1 MLQYQERAKM
11 GGEKFHVRKG
21 SLTFSTDS
29 ITVNLIPGAACE
41 GSFTIYGPGG
51 KVANGFV
58 LSSEPAVELL
68 SNVFSG
74 AKEVISYRLNAEGM
88 TCGDVLEGSF
98 RILSDMGEYEI
109 PFHATVREE
118 SLESSL
124 GPMRNLVHY
133 TNLARANWQE
143 AVQLFY
149 RKEFETIAAKEG
161 EKIRTLYRGLS
172 ARKGNEHN
180 VEEFLIAVGKKQP
193 VEFTADQK
201 QMQIELS
208 VSQTEL
214 IRRPV
219 RVHRNGW
226 GYTGVQIF
234 TEGDFLSVD
243 VNELTDTSFV
253 EGTASVV
260 VTIDPAM
267 LHAGR
272 NFGCLTL
279 VPAYGER
286 IRIPVTV
293 SSGMGTALRTLH
305 RREQRQVIL
314 QMMQEYIQMRCHK
327 CDGKT
332 FADHMGSL
340 VGRLQE
346 TDRNNPM
353 TALYRIHYLLTV
365 HEEQEAI
372 WELQALNRRLS
383 GLDTELPP
391 FSVAQFDLEDDLTY
405 SYRMYL
411 TVLCAESRASGD
423 RASFETAGDAVRGL
437 ARRQRQNPENFWITW
452 LLLYADSDLMRRTT
466 ETARMLRRNYAAG
479 CRSPLLYLEYYQLMQ
494 GSSGILYELGELE
507 LQTLYFAA
515 KHDILTE
522 SVIIQLNYLAIRRKT
537 FSRRLFR
544 ILEMAYDTQLPEL
557 RKRDVLESICTL
569 LIRGNETGRASFV
582 WYQRGVDAGL
592 SITRLLD
599 YYMLALPTDYQGT
612 LPQMI
617 VRYFAFQNSLP
628 WAASAYLFHY
638 VLENKKTFADLMDQY
653 LPQIDR
659 FTLDQLMQ
667 HRMNPDLAYL
677 YEHYLTA
684 GRVLNE
690 ETAAAAVSAVFSCL
704 VRTQAEGAR
713 RLVLV
718 YEHFQPEQYF
728 PLMQGTAI
736 LPVYGGN
743 AILLSEEDNGDRHT
757 GDACEVRHLMDY
769 EKFAKL
775 LAIYPVSNI
784 GFELYLSGMSG
795 SYYPVSEENAAR
807 YRNLAEN
814 QEIPES
820 YRKCLRRELLH
831 FYEKQGNTEKLDDF
845 LEKVKPDGLDTQSR
859 AELLR
864 ALTVRGL
871 SDRAYQWIC
880 HFGTA
885 GVDGDVLLR
894 MCTELLQDKTPVDDE
909 DLTAFSF
916 AAFARGSYNAEV
928 LTYLANFWDGRTKD
942 LENIRLALEGFEL
955 EEGTLCRRI
964 LWQVLFT
971 GEIPENREKLILEC
985 QRDGTDAELLADALA
1000 QAGHFYFVSRK
1011 KMAEEE
1017 FSLIAEFGRTGVPLL
1032 DICRIAWLK
1041 HRSEQSGEIADRD
1054 LEVTSLFLTDLLE
1067 RKIVFPFFR
1076 QFVGILPGL
1085 QAYADETLV
1094 EYRSGP
1100 ENAGKRVLYH
1110 YAMERNGVRDKYA
1123 AKEMKEMYEGVYV
1136 TGFLLFFGEQ
1146 MHYYITDDDAE
1157 KNIVESGTI
1166 GQDARTPVS
1175 GQDRFSA
1182 INEIAMLTA
1191 LGRDAEALS
1200 RLEKYSRKSW
1210 LVSHIFDQGS
1220 AHDNS

>member
-11 GGEKFHVRKG
+11 GGEKFHIRKG
-21 SLTFSTDS
+21 SLSFSTDS
-29 ITVNLIPGAACE
+29 ITMNLVPGAAYE
-41 GSFTIYGPGG
+41 GSFTIYGPDGR
-51 KVANGFV
+51 VANGFV

-74 AKEVISYRLNAEGM
+74 AREVISYRLNAEGL

-109 PFHATVREE
+109 PFHAKVWEE

-149 RKEFETIAAKEG
+149 RKEFEAIAARED
-161 EKIRTLYRGLS
+161 EKLRALYRGLS

-180 VEEFLIAVGKKQP
+180 VEEFLIAAGKKQP

-201 QMQIELS
+201 EIEAELA

-214 IRRPV
+214 IHRPV
-219 RVHRNGW
+219 RVRRNGW
-226 GYTGVQIF
+226 GYTDVKIF
-234 TEGDFLSVD
+234 TEGDFLSTD
-243 VNELTDTSFV
+243 VNELTDTSFE
-253 EGTASVV
+253 EGTAPVV
-260 VTIDPAM
+260 VTIDPAL

-279 VPAYGER
+279 VPAYGEK

-293 SSGMGTALRTLH
+293 SCGMGTALRTLH
-305 RREQRQVIL
+305 RREQKQVIL
-314 QMMQEYIQMRCHK
+314 QMMQEYVQMRCHK
-327 CDGKT
+327 CSGKT
-332 FADHMGSL
+332 FAEHMGSL
-340 VGRLQE
+340 VRRLQE
-346 TDRNNPM
+346 ADRNNPM

-383 GLDTELPP
+383 GLDKELPP

-411 TVLCAESRASGD
+411 TVLCAESKASGD

-452 LLLYADSDLMRRTT
+452 LLLYADSELMRRPM

-479 CRSPLLYLEYYQLMQ
+479 CRSPLLYLEYYQLLQ
-494 GSSGILYELGELE
+494 DSSGILYELGELE

-515 KHDILTE
+515 KHEILTE
-522 SVIIQLNYLAIRRKT
+522 SVITQLNYLAVRRKT

-569 LIRGNETGRASFV
+569 LIRGNETGKSSFV
-582 WYQRGVDAGL
+582 WYQRGVEAGL

-599 YYMLALPTDYQGT
+599 YYMLALPAGYQGT

-628 WAASAYLFHY
+628 WAASAYLFRY
-638 VLENKKTFADLMDQY
+638 VLENKETFADLMDQY

-684 GRVLNE
+684 GRALNE
-690 ETAAAAVSAVFSCL
+690 ETAAAAVPAVFSCL
-704 VRTQAEGAR
+704 VQTQQKGAG

-718 YEHFQPEQYF
+718 YAHFQSEQYF
-728 PLMQGTAI
+728 PLMQGAAI
-736 LPVYGGN
+736 VPVYGGD
-743 AILLSEEDNGDRHT
+743 AVLLSEEDNGDRHV
-757 GDACEVRHLMDY
+757 GDSCEVRHLMDY
-769 EKFAKL
+769 EKLARL
-775 LAIYPVSNI
+775 LSIYPVSNI
-784 GFELYLSGMSG
+784 GFELYLSGMNS
-795 SYYPVSEENAAR
+795 SYYCVSEENAAC
-807 YRNLAEN
+807 YRKLAEN
-814 QEIPES
+814 PEIPES
-820 YRKCLRRELLH
+820 YRKCLRRELLR
-831 FYEKQGNTEKLDDF
+831 FYEKRGDTESLDDF
-845 LEKVKPDGLDTQSR
+845 LEKLEPDGLDMQSR
-859 AELLR
+859 AQLLR

-871 SDRAYQWIC
+871 ADKAYQWIC
-880 HFGTA
+880 RFGTA

-894 MCTELLQDKTPVDDE
+894 MCTELLQDRTPVDDE
-909 DLTAFSF
+909 NLTALSF
-916 AAFARGSYNAEV
+916 AAFEKGSYNTEI
-928 LTYLANFWDGRTKD
+928 LTYLAAFWDGRTKD
-942 LENIRLALEGFEL
+942 LERIRLALEGFEL

-971 GEIPENREKLILEC
+971 GEIPENRKDLILEC
-985 QRDGTDAELLADALA
+985 RRDGTDAELLADALA

-1011 KMAEEE
+1011 EMAEEE
-1017 FSLIAEFGRTGVPLL
+1017 FSLIAEFGRAGVPLL

-1054 LEVTSLFLTDLLE
+1054 LEVTSLFLTDLLA

-1210 LVSHIFDQGS
+1210 MVSRIFENGS